1 MYIGNSSIIDEVCN
15 ILKAIH
21 KLTRECIVQSEHL
34 LAFLLFFLRVLRLCY
49 GSQRQMSQTLL
60 RCLLGFIYI
69 ANIAQNIL

>member
-34 LAFLLFFLRVLRLCY
+34 FAFLLFFLTTSPIDNSLFF
-49 GSQRQMSQTLL
+49 
-60 RCLLGFIYI
+60 FII
-69 ANIAQNIL
+69 TNNIELEKQYYEQ